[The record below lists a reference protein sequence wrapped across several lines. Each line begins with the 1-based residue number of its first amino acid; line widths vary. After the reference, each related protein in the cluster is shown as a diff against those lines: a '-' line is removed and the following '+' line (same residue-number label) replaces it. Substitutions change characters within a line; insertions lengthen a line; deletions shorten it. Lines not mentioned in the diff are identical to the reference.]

1 MKEKEPSMIDLINSN
16 KNKNIYWPYIIK
28 LNQFNKI
35 INDKKI
41 SIRLG
46 LTSENNLFL
55 EYYREEDPNNSF
67 YKTSLNISEI
77 QNINAIFKSKQKIE
91 EIYDDIYEVLNK
103 QNFDIKYPDNP
114 DESNKTIFLVL
125 LYDKKEINITLN
137 KEKISF
143 LNEYNYELNDFI
155 NKLYD
160 EVLNLKKIL
169 NNKKNEENEKIKKLM
184 EENLD
189 CMKKLSISE
198 NKNVS
203 QENEINSLKKTISEL
218 KNKNN
223 ISKTSSKNYL
233 KKQDVISNY
242 VPRSSNEEDYD
253 DNLSNNANPYF
264 NYIPDYYNGSFNYY
278 NFLYII
284 LLT

>member
-1 MKEKEPSMIDLINSN
+1 MKEKEPSIIDLINSN

-160 EVLNLKKIL
+160 EILNLKKIL

-189 CMKKLSISE
+189 FMKKLSVSE
-198 NKNVS
+198 NKNVN
-203 QENEINSLKKTISEL
+203 QENEINNLKK
-218 KNKNN
+218 NN
-223 ISKTSSKNYL
+223 
-233 KKQDVISNY
+233 
-242 VPRSSNEEDYD
+242 
-253 DNLSNNANPYF
+253 F
-264 NYIPDYYNGSFNYY
+264 
-278 NFLYII
+278 
-284 LLT
+284 